1 MSESERGSYNIG
13 MWAKPEAFCVICI
26 FQGVA
31 LFFVW
36 EAVLCSWGASEE
48 CFIRFEN
55 EGHARVSERTG
66 AWIMFSIG
74 LLGVVLTV
82 VYWRMVW
89 RHWKEMFRR
98 SRSGDGSDAAD
109 ERVQRFRLLSSRRP
123 ARLSEVPENL
133 RMRSPSGSP
142 QQNRARGKLEVLVDC
157 NDERSGR
164 GREIMLE
171 MQEYDSERRAEESDE
186 LHIPGS
192 RQRDADRETGQ
203 MSLQVMD
210 DQGYHV

>member
-1 MSESERGSYNIG
+1 
-13 MWAKPEAFCVICI
+13 
-26 FQGVA
+26 
-31 LFFVW
+31 
-36 EAVLCSWGASEE
+36 
-48 CFIRFEN
+48 
-55 EGHARVSERTG
+55 
-66 AWIMFSIG
+66 
-74 LLGVVLTV
+74 
-82 VYWRMVW
+82 
-89 RHWKEMFRR
+89 MFRR

-133 RMRSPSGSP
+133 RMRSPSGGPPRTLVVSHGMAGMASRSHFNVVVLLGSP

-203 MSLQVMD
+203 MSLQA
-210 DQGYHV
+210 QS